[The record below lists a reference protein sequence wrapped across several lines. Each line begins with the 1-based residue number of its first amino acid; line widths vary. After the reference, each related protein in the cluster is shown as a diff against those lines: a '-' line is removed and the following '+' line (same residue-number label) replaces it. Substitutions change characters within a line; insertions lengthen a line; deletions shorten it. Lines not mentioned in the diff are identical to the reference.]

1 MLTIRVHKNIYPEN
15 DGWFGMYG
23 EESFVFSLE
32 EVQRIFAEHP
42 EEQDVRLD
50 IHSNGGVVSEALA
63 IYDFLRTSGR
73 NIHTNIEGS
82 CHSAAVVLLLA
93 APAQNRTAN
102 AHASALIHKVSG
114 GVGGTVDDVE
124 ACAEY
129 MRTLQDQVIG
139 IYADRTNLSRE
150 EAERILNEQKER
162 NTDELLEWGFIARI
176 NPYITN
182 YVAQNQPTKNT
193 MTNIKEKLTQMGK
206 EIVNLLGIVPQTTV
220 VVNYDFVD
228 KDDNVVFSTEGE
240 TADLSVGMEAKP
252 DGVFTLA
259 DGRTVTIEG
268 GKIAKIEEAPKDEN
282 EPTNEAGE
290 GKGEE
295 PATAEPTKEPTA
307 EETIANLRKELEDAK
322 ASLQVTNE
330 RNTALESKLTE
341 AHNLITEA
349 AKGIK
354 SNVVIGSRIR
364 TEDKNE
370 PTKEELKAA
379 MRAKNN
385 KQATKTTN

>member
-1 MLTIRVHKNIYPEN
+1 MLTIKVHKNIYPEN
-15 DGWFGMYG
+15 DGWFGMFG

-42 EEQDVRLD
+42 DEKDVRFD
-50 IHSNGGVVSEALA
+50 IHSNGGAISEAFA

-73 NIHTNIEGS
+73 NIYTNIEGS

-93 APAQNRTAN
+93 APAENRTAN
-102 AHASALIHKVSG
+102 AHAFALIHKVSG
-114 GVGGTVDDVE
+114 GIGGTVDDVE
-124 ACAEY
+124 AYAED
-129 MRTLQDQVIG
+129 MRTLQDQMIG
-139 IYADRTNLSRE
+139 IYTDRTNLSRE
-150 EAERILNEQKER
+150 EAESIVNEQKER

-182 YVAQNQPTKNT
+182 YAAQNQPTKNT
-193 MTNIKEKLTQMGK
+193 MTNIKEKLMQVAN
-206 EIVNLLGIVPQTTV
+206 EIGNLLGIAPQAV

-252 DGVFTLA
+252 DGTFTLA

-268 GKIAKIEEAPKDEN
+268 GKIATIEEAPKDEN
-282 EPTNEAGE
+282 EPTNEGGE
-290 GKGEE
+290 GEE
-295 PATAEPTKEPTA
+295 PTTVEPTEPTA
-307 EETIANLRKELEDAK
+307 EETIANLRKELEDAR
-322 ASLQVTNE
+322 ASLAEACE
-330 RNTALESKLTE
+330 RNTTLENKLTE
-341 AHNLITEA
+341 AHTLATEA

-364 TEDKNE
+364 TEEKHE
-370 PTKEELKAA
+370 PATTEELKAQ
-379 MRAKNN
+379 MRAKN
-385 KQATKTTN
+385 KK

>member
-1 MLTIRVHKNIYPEN
+1 MLTIKVHKNIYPEN
-15 DGWFGMYG
+15 DGWFGMFG

-42 EEQDVRLD
+42 DEKDVKFD
-50 IHSNGGVVSEALA
+50 IHSNGGAISEAFA

-73 NIHTNIEGS
+73 NIYTNIEGS

-93 APAQNRTAN
+93 APAENRTAN
-102 AHASALIHKVSG
+102 AHAFALIHKVSG
-114 GVGGTVDDVE
+114 GIGGTVDDVE
-124 ACAEY
+124 AYAED
-129 MRTLQDQVIG
+129 MRTLQDQMIG

-150 EAERILNEQKER
+150 EAERIVNEQKER

-182 YVAQNQPTKNT
+182 YAAQNQPTKNT
-193 MTNIKEKLTQMGK
+193 MTNIKEKLMQVAN
-206 EIVNLLGIVPQTTV
+206 EIGNLLGIAPQAV

-252 DGVFTLA
+252 DGTFTLA

-268 GKIAKIEEAPKDEN
+268 GKIATIEEAPKDEN
-282 EPTNEAGE
+282 EPTNEG
-290 GKGEE
+290 G
-295 PATAEPTKEPTA
+295 EPTTVEPTEPTA
-307 EETIANLRKELEDAK
+307 EETIANLRKELEDAR
-322 ASLQVTNE
+322 ASLAEACE
-330 RNTALESKLTE
+330 RNTTLENKLTE
-341 AHNLITEA
+341 AHTLVTEA

-354 SNVVIGSRIR
+354 SNAVIGSRIR
-364 TEDKNE
+364 TEEKHE
-370 PTKEELKAA
+370 PATTEELKAQ
-379 MRAKNN
+379 MRAKN
-385 KQATKTTN
+385 KK

>member
-42 EEQDVRLD
+42 DEQDVRFD
-50 IHSNGGVVSEALA
+50 IHSNGGAISEAFA

-73 NIHTNIEGS
+73 NIYTNIEGS

-93 APAQNRTAN
+93 APAENRTAN
-102 AHASALIHKVSG
+102 VHALALIHKVSG
-114 GVGGTVDDVE
+114 GIGGTVDDVE
-124 ACAEY
+124 TYAED
-129 MRTLQDQVIG
+129 MRTLQDQMIG

-150 EAERILNEQKER
+150 EAERIVNEQKER
-162 NTDELLEWGFIARI
+162 TADKLLEWGFIARI

-182 YVAQNQPTKNT
+182 YAAQNQPTKNT
-193 MTNIKEKLTQMGK
+193 MTNIKEKLMQVAN
-206 EIVNLLGIVPQTTV
+206 EIGSLLGIAPQTT

-282 EPTNEAGE
+282 DPTNEAGE
-290 GKGEE
+290 GKE
-295 PATAEPTKEPTA
+295 PATAEPTEPTA

-322 ASLQVTNE
+322 ASLQVANE

-341 AHNLITEA
+341 AHNLVTEA

-364 TEDKNE
+364 TEEKPN
-370 PTKEELKAA
+370 PTAAELKAA

-385 KQATKTTN
+385 K

>member
-23 EESFVFSLE
+23 EKSFVFSLE

-42 EEQDVRLD
+42 DEQDVRFD
-50 IHSNGGVVSEALA
+50 IHSNGGAITEAFA

-93 APAQNRTAN
+93 APAENRTAN
-102 AHASALIHKVSG
+102 AHAFALIHKVSG
-114 GVGGTVDDVE
+114 GIGGTVDDVE
-124 ACAEY
+124 AYAED
-129 MRTLQDQVIG
+129 MRTLQDQMIG

-150 EAERILNEQKER
+150 EAERIVNEQKER

-182 YVAQNQPTKNT
+182 YAAQNQPTKNT
-193 MTNIKEKLTQMGK
+193 MTNIKEKLMQVAN
-206 EIVNLLGIVPQTTV
+206 EIGNLLGIAPQAV

-268 GKIAKIEEAPKDEN
+268 GKIATIEEAPKDEN
-282 EPTNEAGE
+282 DPTHEAGE
-290 GKGEE
+290 GEE
-295 PATAEPTKEPTA
+295 PVTAEPTA

-322 ASLQVTNE
+322 ASLQVANE

-341 AHNLITEA
+341 AHNLVTEA

-364 TEDKNE
+364 TEEKPN
-370 PTKEELKAA
+370 PTAEELKAV

-385 KQATKTTN
+385 K

>member
-1 MLTIRVHKNIYPEN
+1 MLTIKVHKNICPEN
-15 DGWFGMYG
+15 DGWFGMFG

-42 EEQDVRLD
+42 DEKDVRFD
-50 IHSNGGVVSEALA
+50 IHSNGGVVSEAFA

-73 NIHTNIEGS
+73 NIYTNIEGN

-93 APAQNRTAN
+93 APAENRTAN
-102 AHASALIHKVSG
+102 AHTFALIHKVSG
-114 GVGGTVDDVE
+114 GIGGTVDDVE
-124 ACAEY
+124 AYAEY
-129 MRTLQDQVIG
+129 MRTLQDQMIG

-150 EAERILNEQKER
+150 EAERIVNEQKER

-182 YVAQNQPTKNT
+182 YAAQNQPTKNT
-193 MTNIKEKLTQMGK
+193 MTNIKEKLMQVAN
-206 EIVNLLGIVPQTTV
+206 EIGNLLGIASQAV

-252 DGVFTLA
+252 DGTFTLA

-268 GKIAKIEEAPKDEN
+268 GKIATIEEAPKDEN
-282 EPTNEAGE
+282 EPTNEG
-290 GKGEE
+290 G
-295 PATAEPTKEPTA
+295 EPTTVEPTEPTA

-322 ASLQVTNE
+322 ASLQVANE
-330 RNTALESKLTE
+330 RNNALESKLTE
-341 AHNLITEA
+341 AHNLVTEA

-364 TEDKNE
+364 TEEKHE
-370 PTKEELKAA
+370 PATAEELKAQ
-379 MRAKNN
+379 MRAKN
-385 KQATKTTN
+385 KK